1 MKNSKY
7 LPHRRQNSK
16 YDERLDVFK
25 NTKTPQDANQLGQN
39 QLGQNNEGVANDLL
53 APLAQNEASRDAL
66 DAYMEQLDKTFD
78 ISDIDTVQPF
88 LPLSSDE
95 SLQDIGMK
103 FVSLSPEDVQ
113 SILSEGYQ
121 VISVEGMD
129 VSNPEQL
136 HAFLEEILLQIG
148 DQSGHNP
155 EDLQAFAQAIEQMR
169 LAPGESVAIQT
180 EISDIQD
187 NQIRIDR
194 SDIVQRVLKARSKD
208 ASVTVVPGPK
218 TAQ

>member
-25 NTKTPQDANQLGQN
+25 NTKNPQDTNLSGQN
-39 QLGQNNEGVANDLL
+39 SEQNNEGLANDLL

-113 SILSEGYQ
+113 SILNEGYQ

-136 HAFLEEILLQIG
+136 HAFLEEILLQMG
-148 DQSGHNP
+148 DQNGHNP

-169 LAPGESVAIQT
+169 LAPGETVAIQT

-194 SDIVQRVLKARSKD
+194 SDIVQRVLKARAKD
-208 ASVTVVPGPK
+208 TSVTVVPGPK

>member
-25 NTKTPQDANQLGQN
+25 NTKNPQDTNLSGQN
-39 QLGQNNEGVANDLL
+39 SEQNNEGLANDLL

-113 SILSEGYQ
+113 SILNEGYQ

-136 HAFLEEILLQIG
+136 HAFLEEILLQMG
-148 DQSGHNP
+148 DQNGHNP

-208 ASVTVVPGPK
+208 TSVTVVPGPK

>member
-25 NTKTPQDANQLGQN
+25 NTKNPENTNLLGQN
-39 QLGQNNEGVANDLL
+39 SEQKNEALANDLL
-53 APLAQNEASRDAL
+53 APLAQNDASRDAL
-66 DAYMEQLDKTFD
+66 NSYMQQLDKTFD

-113 SILSEGYQ
+113 SILKEGYQ

-129 VSNPEQL
+129 ASNPEQL

-148 DQSGHNP
+148 QDGHNP

-169 LAPGESVAIQT
+169 LAPGETVAVQT

-194 SDIVQRVLKARSKD
+194 SDIVQRVLKARAKD
-208 ASVTVVPGPK
+208 TSVTVVPGPK

>member
-7 LPHRRQNSK
+7 LPHRRQNST
-16 YDERLDVFK
+16 YNERLGVFK
-25 NTKTPQDANQLGQN
+25 STKNLEN
-39 QLGQNNEGVANDLL
+39 LEQNNEALANDLL
-53 APLAQNEASRDAL
+53 APLAHNDASRNAL
-66 DAYMEQLDKTFD
+66 DSYMEQLDKTFD

-88 LPLSSDE
+88 LSLSSDE
-95 SLQDIGMK
+95 SLKDIGMK

-121 VISVEGMD
+121 VIAVDGMD

-136 HAFLEEILLQIG
+136 QAFLEDILLQIS
-148 DQSGHNP
+148 DQDLHNP

-169 LAPGESVAIQT
+169 SSPGETVAIQT

-194 SDIVQRVLKARSKD
+194 SDIVQRVLKARAKD

>member
-1 MKNSKY
+1 
-7 LPHRRQNSK
+7 
-16 YDERLDVFK
+16 
-25 NTKTPQDANQLGQN
+25 
-39 QLGQNNEGVANDLL
+39 
-53 APLAQNEASRDAL
+53 
-66 DAYMEQLDKTFD
+66 
-78 ISDIDTVQPF
+78 VQPF

-113 SILSEGYQ
+113 SILNEGYQ

-136 HAFLEEILLQIG
+136 HAFLEEILLQMG
-148 DQSGHNP
+148 DQNGHNP

-169 LAPGESVAIQT
+169 LAPGETVAIQT

-194 SDIVQRVLKARSKD
+194 SDIVQRVLKARAKD
-208 ASVTVVPGPK
+208 TSVTVVPGPK